1 MVKTRERE
9 VLRMKR
15 SQKLTHF
22 LAGVLTAVLAL
33 SLTVPALAAAGVN
46 ITVYPGVALY
56 LDDAKLNPTDAN
68 GKPVDVFVY
77 NGTTYLPVRAVSE
90 ALNIPVQWDGSS
102 RTVYL
107 GKHAGSASYLLTV
120 CPPYQSDHFDSP
132 ATVTMSGRKYA
143 NCITLGLTNFSD
155 AGFALFNLDGR
166 YDTLTFTVG
175 HIDGRSMDT
184 SSYDIYLDGDLTY
197 SIDLDPEAMPEEYE
211 IDLNGAL
218 QMKIVGNNY
227 AGRFALADMKVS

>member
-1 MVKTRERE
+1 
-9 VLRMKR
+9 MKR

-56 LDDAKLNPTDAN
+56 LDDAKLTPTDAN

-90 ALNIPVQWDGSS
+90 ALNIPVQWDSGT

-120 CPPYQSDHFDSP
+120 CPPYQKENCDFP

-143 NCITLGLTNFSD
+143 NCMIIGTGGIYRYY
-155 AGFALFNLDGR
+155 AGYAYFNLDGR
-166 YDTLTFTVG
+166 YDTLTFTMG
-175 HIDGRSMDT
+175 HIDSRNMEKGET
-184 SSYDIYLDGDLTY
+184 YDIYLDGELAY
-197 SIDLDPEAMPEEYE
+197 SIDLDPEALPEEYE

-218 QMKIVGNNY
+218 QMKIEGSTD
-227 AGRFALADMKVS
+227 AACFALADMKIS